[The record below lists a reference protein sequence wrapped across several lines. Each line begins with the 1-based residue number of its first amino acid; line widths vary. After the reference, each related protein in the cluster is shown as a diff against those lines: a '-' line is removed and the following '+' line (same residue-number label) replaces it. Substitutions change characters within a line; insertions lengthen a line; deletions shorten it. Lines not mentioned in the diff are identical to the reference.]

1 MARKHK
7 KHEKEPNH
15 ERWLVSYADF
25 ITLLFAVFV
34 VLYAMSQTDKKKVE
48 EVMQS
53 LRESF
58 GTAKSHAANKV
69 NVMESL
75 DMRVIPSLRTESA
88 SMGPVQPQLKL
99 NKAGKERK
107 HADEK
112 DFKKIKISIEAY
124 LIKHGMQDKVDLEI
138 SRRGLVISLK
148 EAGLF
153 DSGSAFIKL
162 SSYPLLAQIAESLA
176 NFNNPLRVEGHT
188 DNLPM
193 VSNTYQ
199 SNWEL
204 STTRATNIVRHMI
217 SYYKFDPEKIS
228 ATGYGEFRPIE
239 DNGTSEGRA
248 KNRRVNI
255 VMLSIEGAAGEP

>member
-58 GTAKSHAANKV
+58 GTSKSHAANKV

-75 DMRVIPSLRTESA
+75 DMRAVPSLRPESA
-88 SMGPVQPQLKL
+88 SMGPVQPQMKL

-112 DFKKIKISIEAY
+112 DFKKIKISMEAY

-162 SSYPLLAQIAESLA
+162 SSYPMLAEIAESLK
-176 NFNNPLRVEGHT
+176 NFTNPIRVEGHT

-193 VSNTYQ
+193 VSRTFQ

-204 STTRATNIVRHMI
+204 STTRATNIVHHMI

-228 ATGYGEFRPIE
+228 ASGYGEFRPTE
-239 DNGTSEGRA
+239 DNGTSKGRA

-255 VMLSIEGAAGEP
+255 VMLSNEGAAGEP